1 MWIPVYNWILG
12 SVINKLMGEN
22 FILDRLDTFQGW
34 TEKNEKKNK
43 RKKKRRFKKIPSGK
57 LTVRYRSHGPVEIV
71 DLPSYKIR

>member
-34 TEKNEKKNK
+34 TEKNEKKTK
-43 RKKKRRFKKIPSGK
+43 EKKNVASKKYP
-57 LTVRYRSHGPVEIV
+57 LVN
-71 DLPSYKIR
+71 